1 MGLHARWHRA
11 HGMRPQAPPSKWL
24 ARLLV
29 IGAVL
34 EIPAGLGLLVIP
46 SSLASL
52 LLGAPLS
59 GAGVVVA
66 RLAGGGLLAL
76 GIACWF
82 ARSTP
87 IARAGLG
94 VVGALLTYNIV
105 ACVTLVLALAGP
117 GSRALLLGAAV
128 LHGLLAVGLLG
139 ALVARSDP

>member
-1 MGLHARWHRA
+1 MNE
-11 HGMRPQAPPSKWL
+11 SKWL
-24 ARLLV
+24 SSLLG

-34 EIPAGLGLLVIP
+34 EIPVGAGLLAFP
-46 SSLASL
+46 SSIASW

-59 GAGVVVA
+59 GAALVVA

-87 IARAGLG
+87 IARASLG
-94 VVGALLTYNIV
+94 VAGGLLIYNIA
-105 ACVTLVLALAGP
+105 ACITLGLALAGP

-128 LHGLLAVGLLG
+128 LHGLLSFALLG
-139 ALVARSDP
+139 ALVASGRQLNTA